1 MPLSLPNISASP
13 GRLFTSGPAALRAQ
27 NTTLKVW
34 QTNLK
39 LLTIKEQRGNSYSGG
54 KNKTLKKEIYLLWQ
68 EEVLY
73 EKEYSEE
80 ISTWKIEKELAK
92 ILGPVLPMWS
102 ASI

>member
-1 MPLSLPNISASP
+1 MPLSLPNILASQ

-39 LLTIKEQRGNSYSGG
+39 LLTIKEQRGNPYSGG

-80 ISTWKIEKELAK
+80 IST
-92 ILGPVLPMWS
+92 
-102 ASI
+102 